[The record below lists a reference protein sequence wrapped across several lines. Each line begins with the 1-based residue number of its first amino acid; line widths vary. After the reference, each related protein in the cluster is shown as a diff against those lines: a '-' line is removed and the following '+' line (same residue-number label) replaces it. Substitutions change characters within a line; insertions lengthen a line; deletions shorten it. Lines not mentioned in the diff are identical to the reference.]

1 MSNNFLPTGG
11 GYRKLKAYQ
20 IAEIICDLSVLF
32 VKRFV
37 PRNSRTCDQMEQAA
51 RSGKQNMQKEVLR
64 QSLLKKQKSSSQM
77 LQEPRLKNCCLIMK
91 IISANTTLL
100 NGIRTTPEPKRFE
113 NIFKVSDS

>member
-37 PRNSRTCDQMEQAA
+37 LEILAPATRWNKQRAQAN
-51 RSGKQNMQKEVLR
+51 K
-64 QSLLKKQKSSSQM
+64 
-77 LQEPRLKNCCLIMK
+77 
-91 IISANTTLL
+91 T
-100 NGIRTTPEPKRFE
+100 
-113 NIFKVSDS
+113 